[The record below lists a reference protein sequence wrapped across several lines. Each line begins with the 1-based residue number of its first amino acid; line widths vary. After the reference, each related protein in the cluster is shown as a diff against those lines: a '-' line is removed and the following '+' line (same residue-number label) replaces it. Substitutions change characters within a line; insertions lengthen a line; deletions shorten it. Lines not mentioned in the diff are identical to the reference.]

1 MLRSKLMKNDC
12 KGSKIPVTLNFF
24 ILDNDDNKNNNNDTI
39 SMTNAAS
46 TNNGFTIFCAQAM
59 HGVTF

>member
-1 MLRSKLMKNDC
+1 MKNDC

-24 ILDNDDNKNNNNDTI
+24 ILDNKNNNNDTI